1 VDADQFIDKI
11 YAKRFRNCGQSCDAL
26 KRLLIHESIFDDI
39 VNKLKRKIEE
49 KIVGDP
55 ENPDTE
61 TGSLVAERQL
71 KLLEEQVND
80 AVKKGAKIITGGRK
94 PDNLKGAYY
103 MPTILTNISKNMRVW
118 NEEVFGPVL
127 IVHKFKTEDEAVELA
142 NDTKYGLGSLV
153 FTNDKKRAHRV
164 ASRLETGTVEINSA
178 IHWFTCNPFGG
189 YKESGMGREHG
200 KHGFH
205 ELCQIKVISEE
216 K

>member
-1 VDADQFIDKI
+1 M
-11 YAKRFRNCGQSCDAL
+11 
-26 KRLLIHESIFDDI
+26 
-39 VNKLKRKIEE
+39 
-49 KIVGDP
+49 
-55 ENPDTE
+55 
-61 TGSLVAERQL
+61 
-71 KLLEEQVND
+71 LEEQVND